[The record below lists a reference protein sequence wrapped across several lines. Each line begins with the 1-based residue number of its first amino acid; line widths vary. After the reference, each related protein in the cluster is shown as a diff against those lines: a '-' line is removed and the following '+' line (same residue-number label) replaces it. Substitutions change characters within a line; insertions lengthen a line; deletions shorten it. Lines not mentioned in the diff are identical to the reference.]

1 MPLCSNMVSVMRIS
15 VDERVPKSAEI
26 DAANCSECVSMSR
39 ARRRSLSSRTMRE
52 GDMSSRKAFCW
63 RRRSACRSPSANVDD
78 AATVDSEFI
87 GHPPSNQKCAATSTP
102 QNRGALMA
110 LSNRRW
116 CGKKLLGRHSLNGS
130 GIVTAM
136 ESWISGLA
144 HHGYLILF
152 TAVFLESVG
161 LPVPAALALLIAGA
175 AAAGGSLRGSY
186 ALGGSVLAML
196 AGDTLM
202 FLLGRYTGWWLLG
215 ILCRI
220 SLNPES
226 CILRSADTFYRRGR
240 TLLVIAKFIPGINT
254 MAPPLAGSMN
264 MRLAPFLRLD
274 AAGAL
279 LYVGSYFGV
288 GFVFSGALVAVTR
301 GYSEAGRILGWIV
314 IALVAVYLAFRA
326 WLWIKGRALS
336 AVPFTNPVE
345 AARDM
350 AAGAYVY
357 DVRSHGYFDTKAMRI
372 QGSRRLDPHA
382 LHQPDIELPA

>member
-26 DAANCSECVSMSR
+26 DAANCFECVSMSL

-130 GIVTAM
+130 GIVIDM
-136 ESWISGLA
+136 ESWMSGLA
-144 HHGYLILF
+144 QHGYLILF

-161 LPVPAALALLIAGA
+161 LPMPAALALLIAGA
-175 AAAGGSLRGSY
+175 AAAGGSLRVSY
-186 ALGGSVLAML
+186 ALGGSVLAMF

-215 ILCRI
+215 VLCRI

-240 TLLVIAKFIPGINT
+240 TLLVIPKFISGINT

-264 MRLAPFLRLD
+264 MRFWAFLKLD
-274 AAGAL
+274 LAGAV
-279 LYVGSYFGV
+279 LYIGACFAV
-288 GFVFSGALVAVTR
+288 GFLFSGALEAITR
-301 GYSEAGRILGWIV
+301 GYQTFGRALGWSVAI
-314 IALVAVYLAFRA
+314 LVAGYLAFQIGLR
-326 WLWIKGRALS
+326 IKAGQVT
-336 AVPFTNPVE
+336 AVPLVSPAE
-345 AARDM
+345 AAGEM
-350 AAGAYVY
+350 AAGGWSC
-357 DVRSHGYFDTKAMRI
+357 DVGTHGY
-372 QGSRRLDPHA
+372 L
-382 LHQPDIELPA
+382 E

>member
-26 DAANCSECVSMSR
+26 DAANCFECVSMSL

-63 RRRSACRSPSANVDD
+63 RRRSAWRSPSANVDD

-130 GIVTAM
+130 GIVIDM
-136 ESWISGLA
+136 ESWMSGLA
-144 HHGYLILF
+144 QHGYLILF

-161 LPVPAALALLIAGA
+161 LPMPAALALLIAGA
-175 AAAGGSLRGSY
+175 AAAGGSLRVSY
-186 ALGGSVLAML
+186 ALGGSVLAMF
-196 AGDTLM
+196 AGGTLV
-202 FLLGRYTGWWLLG
+202 FLLGRYTGWGLLG

-226 CILRSADTFYRRGR
+226 CILRSADSFHRRGR
-240 TLLVIAKFIPGINT
+240 VLLIVAKFVPGINT

-264 MRLAPFLRLD
+264 MRFAQFLGLD
-274 AAGAL
+274 LVGTV
-279 LYVGSYFGV
+279 LYVAAYFGV
-288 GFVFSGALVAVTR
+288 GFLFSGALEAITR
-301 GYSEAGRILGWIV
+301 GYNTAGRIVGWV
-314 IALVAVYLAFRA
+314 AIALIVGYLLFRT
-326 WLWIKGRALS
+326 WLWIRG
-336 AVPFTNPVE
+336 
-345 AARDM
+345 
-350 AAGAYVY
+350 G
-357 DVRSHGYFDTKAMRI
+357 
-372 QGSRRLDPHA
+372 
-382 LHQPDIELPA
+382 